1 MGICGS
7 KSSASV
13 AAGPAAQVVPKKAPA
28 PKSEF
33 DNRMT
38 LALQRYQAKASD
50 IPKSERVSSFNQVL
64 LRSGRIVSA
73 LDAVRQVFK
82 KFDVDNSNSMDHGE
96 LTEALKV
103 LGNDVSEEDAKKV
116 FHEADLYDNN
126 KLSEKEF
133 VVCLLLGYVLGD
145 LKLGNNEETTE
156 EASEGIERKNT
167 EAFFGHAKELQW
179 AFNNIIGTYLLF
191 GECVSWVGGECGW
204 RGFPIFLSACS
215 SYLFCVILTLFVFHL
230 PTILSLCSPSRC

>member
-1 MGICGS
+1 MGLCGS

-13 AAGPAAQVVPKKAPA
+13 AASSAGSLDQVVPKKAPA

-33 DNRMT
+33 DKRMT

-64 LRSGRIVSA
+64 LRSRRIVSA

-82 KFDVDNSNSMDHGE
+82 KFDVDGSNSMDHGE

-145 LKLGNNEETTE
+145 LKLGNNETTTDDAG
-156 EASEGIERKNT
+156 ASEEVESIERKDT
-167 EAFFGHAKELQW
+167 EAFYGHAKDTPYVY
-179 AFNNIIGTYLLF
+179 A
-191 GECVSWVGGECGW
+191 
-204 RGFPIFLSACS
+204 R
-215 SYLFCVILTLFVFHL
+215 
-230 PTILSLCSPSRC
+230 

>member
-1 MGICGS
+1 MGLCGS

-13 AAGPAAQVVPKKAPA
+13 AASSAGSLDQVVPKKIPEAR
-28 PKSEF
+28 SEF
-33 DNRMT
+33 DKRMA
-38 LALQRYQAKASD
+38 LALQRYQAKSSD

-82 KFDVDNSNSMDHGE
+82 KFDVDGSNSMDHSE

-116 FHEADLYDNN
+116 FHEADLYNNN

-145 LKLGNNEETTE
+145 LKLGNNETTTDD
-156 EASEGIERKNT
+156 ASAAEVVEGIERKNT
-167 EAFFGHAKELQW
+167 EAFYGHAKELQW

-191 GECVSWVGGECGW
+191 GKCFLAVVISGECL
-204 RGFPIFLSACS
+204 FLS
-215 SYLFCVILTLFVFHL
+215 
-230 PTILSLCSPSRC
+230 LSVSII